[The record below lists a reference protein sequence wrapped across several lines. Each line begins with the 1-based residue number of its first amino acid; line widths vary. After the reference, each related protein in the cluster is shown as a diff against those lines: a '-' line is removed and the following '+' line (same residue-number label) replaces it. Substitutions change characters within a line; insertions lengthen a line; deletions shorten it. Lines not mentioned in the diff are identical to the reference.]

1 MYSLKKKDLYEFQVS
16 FHSIWI
22 KHPLPVDLNVKFK
35 VQLITIIKGLNFSLV
50 EHFLF
55 DNTFKMKYLER
66 ILDHLII
73 WLQKKRG
80 HFKIDALNREAVN

>member
-1 MYSLKKKDLYEFQVS
+1 MYSLKKKDLYELQVS

-73 WLQKKRG
+73 WLQKNVVILK
-80 HFKIDALNREAVN
+80 LMP